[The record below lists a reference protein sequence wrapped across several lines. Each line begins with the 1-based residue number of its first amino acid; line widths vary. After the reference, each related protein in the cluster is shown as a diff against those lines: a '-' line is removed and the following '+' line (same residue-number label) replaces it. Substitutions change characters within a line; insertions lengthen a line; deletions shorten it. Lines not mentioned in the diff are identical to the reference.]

1 MASFTYNGERYD
13 INPTTQA
20 ISKIPADGSAPVDL
34 GVRPADGKLQAAAA
48 QALAQATSGIPTMAG
63 LQARAGLDP
72 TPPRADATAA
82 SATKPPIDLTTT
94 ANGVTTDPGPAKP
107 TPGSDTLTNPLNT
120 GNGPQPTAGP
130 TVATLPATAPR
141 VNPNQAQIDANRA
154 EYNEI
159 QKKVAEI
166 NALPTDDLVAYSGLL
181 NSYTARL
188 NQLDQAHAK
197 WIEPPKSSVISG
209 TVTPDQ
215 EWIVQDDGRGAP
227 DSITVTKN
235 KAWDGTKSSKFTTAS
250 AGGKMFVID
259 QATGEL
265 KTTYGDADAQA
276 LANRNTAVSE
286 ANARVA
292 QQNAN
297 LDDFAT
303 KARVDIE
310 QAVAGGK
317 DAASVRAQKQLELN
331 EIFQKWQQADG
342 DVKRAQTA
350 LDSYNVDRHADAK
363 DRLGEKTYTE
373 TVRNNQATEE
383 NVRRNALLTAQTT
396 REGTAAGMRNADVSA
411 AGTKYAADV
420 GATTAR
426 LQAANSLLQNGMSML
441 AEINKTLPP
450 GSDLAGKALEG
461 LMQYGQKF
469 MTGMAGPA
477 PTMPGAQSYAD
488 MVKGMPGLDTTAN
501 AAAGLVP
508 GGTGIAAA
516 GVPALQPVAEQ
527 PANAIPQQTNQYGG
541 VSAADYT
548 GPGMHVPETA
558 EAAAARNAAAMAN
571 QGATAQTNSILPE
584 TQQLMPELDFNQQAI
599 NGGFTDPSAALAKLY
614 GAGAGT
620 LAQQNTA
627 SHLAN
632 MASDGSPLVGAND
645 VKRIFG
651 RNA

>member
-1 MASFTYNGERYD
+1 MADFTYNGERYTVD
-13 INPTTQA
+13 PRTQS
-20 ISKIPADGSAPVDL
+20 ISKVPSDGSAPLEL
-34 GVRPADGKLQAAAA
+34 GIRPADAKLQAAAA
-48 QALAQATSGIPTMAG
+48 QALAQATSSIPTMAG

-72 TPPRADATAA
+72 TPPRADATADA
-82 SATKPPIDLTTT
+82 NAKPQIDLTTVT
-94 ANGVTTDPGPAKP
+94 NGVSADPGLAKP
-107 TPGSDTLTNPLNT
+107 TPGSDTLTNPLGT
-120 GNGPQPTAGP
+120 GNAPQPTAGP
-130 TVATLPATAPR
+130 TAATLPATAPR
-141 VNPNQAQIDANRA
+141 ANPYQAQIDANRT
-154 EYNEI
+154 EYNDI

-166 NALPTDDLVAYSGLL
+166 NALPPDELVAYASLL
-181 NSYTARL
+181 NSYTSRL
-188 NQLDQAHAK
+188 NQLDTANAK
-197 WIEPPKSSVISG
+197 MTEPVKSSVISG

-235 KAWDGTKSSKFTTAS
+235 KAWDGTKSTKFTTAS

-303 KARVDIE
+303 KARVEIE
-310 QAVAGGK
+310 QAVGQGK

-350 LDSYNVDRHADAK
+350 LDSYNVDRHAEAK
-363 DRLGEKTYTE
+363 DRLGTQSYEE
-373 TVRNNQATEE
+373 TVRNNKATEE
-383 NVRRNALLTAQTT
+383 HARQTALLTAQTS
-396 REGTAAGMRNADVSA
+396 REATAAGMRNADVSQ

-441 AEINKTLPP
+441 ADINKTLPP
-450 GSDLAGKALEG
+450 GSDLAGRALEG

-477 PTMPGAQSYAD
+477 PTMPGAASYAD
-488 MVKGMPGLDTTAN
+488 MVKGMPGLDTTVN
-501 AAAGLVP
+501 AASGLTP
-508 GGTGIAAA
+508 GGTGIPAA
-516 GVPALQPVAEQ
+516 GAPALQPVADQ
-527 PANAIPQQTNQYGG
+527 PANAIPQQANQYGG
-541 VSAADYT
+541 VSGADYS
-548 GPGMHVPETA
+548 GPGAHVPETA
-558 EAAAARNAAAMAN
+558 EASAARNAAAMAG
-571 QGATAQTNSILPE
+571 QGAGATNSILPE
-584 TQQLMPELDFNQQAI
+584 TQQYMPDLSFNQQSI
-599 NGGFTDPSAALAKLY
+599 NGGFTDPSAALANLY

-620 LAQQNTA
+620 LAQQNAA
-627 SHLAN
+627 SHRAN
-632 MASDGSPLVGAND
+632 MAADGTNLAGPND
-645 VKRIFG
+645 VKAIFG